1 MPEAILIICDNIKSD
16 SFSRTDLLAK
26 GIVYNKSIRNNQ
38 KDIYK
43 ILKKRNLFNKLLLSK
58 DDIKFAK
65 YKLSNPSKEFIKAFV
80 TDGNLRIGE
89 NDEKRLHCSL
99 ISFMCKFKDD
109 IKFAKYK
116 LSNPSKEFIKAFVTD
131 GNLRI
136 GENDEKRL
144 HCSLISFMCKFNDE
158 NKNQHLVTNDNNK
171 ENKLGTATNT
181 CSPELNISKAFL

>member
-1 MPEAILIICDNIKSD
+1 MNLNFFDNNPQENKLGTATNTCSPELNTSKAFLRTRDNSLQE
-16 SFSRTDLLAK
+16 TDLLAK

-99 ISFMCKFKDD
+99 ISFMCQLEFVWHK
-109 IKFAKYK
+109 
-116 LSNPSKEFIKAFVTD
+116 PSFQDCDMGVNE
-131 GNLRI
+131 
-136 GENDEKRL
+136 
-144 HCSLISFMCKFNDE
+144 
-158 NKNQHLVTNDNNK
+158 
-171 ENKLGTATNT
+171 
-181 CSPELNISKAFL
+181 